1 MSRAIVARL
10 LKSLGNTVLVVA
22 LGFAMLFIAC
32 LVADPNS
39 SSPLEAAIWAALYS
53 ALIYWLVYLLHV
65 LVARKPLSATGFFS
79 RPAKS
84 ALIGIGLAV
93 LVFGAVLAA
102 NLISG
107 SLRYLGPNTAAE
119 RGMGALA
126 VEVAPH
132 LDGSRILDLL
142 ATTGNRVG
150 DLVIPDAYQL
160 VLAADGLGL

>member
-1 MSRAIVARL
+1 
-10 LKSLGNTVLVVA
+10 
-22 LGFAMLFIAC
+22 MLFIAC
-32 LVADPNS
+32 LVADQIAA
-39 SSPLEAAIWAALYS
+39 PLEAAIWAALLC
-53 ALIYWLVYLLHV
+53 AHLLACISPPRASGQETVVSHG
-65 LVARKPLSATGFFS
+65 LLQ